1 MSFMPFAATV
11 GGWLGASGASAA
23 AIGGTA
29 IASTLAGAASLGL
42 QMASAGKKMP
52 DIGKKMPD
60 IKMPEQP
67 KEADANK
74 QAQERTRRAQV
85 AQGRNRTIFTNPLGI
100 GGQANVVRRT
110 LLGL

>member
-1 MSFMPFAATV
+1 MAFVPFAATV

-29 IASTLAGAASLGL
+29 IVSTIAGAAGL
-42 QMASAGKKMP
+42 ATQIASAR
-52 DIGKKMPD
+52 KKMPD

-67 KEADANK
+67 KEADAAK
-74 QAQERTRRAQV
+74 QAQERTRRSQI

>member
-52 DIGKKMPD
+52 DI
-60 IKMPEQP
+60 KMPEQP

-85 AQGRNRTIFTNPLGI
+85 AQGRNKTIFTNPLGI